1 MQYDFVDCRLARWDL
16 YNENHGDRPDQN
28 DVVLLITDGESNVD
42 SNLTIR
48 EAELLKNQGVRIYV
62 VGVTNKIN
70 ETELRAIASD
80 PDTDHYFNST
90 SIANLEYIRNNLL
103 KHVCHESSNRPIAPK
118 NQRQKREYF
127 R

>member
-1 MQYDFVDCRLARWDL
+1 MYFRLTRRDVF
-16 YNENHGDRPDQN
+16 NDNHGDRPDQN

-48 EAELLKNQGVRIYV
+48 EAELLKNQGARIFV

-80 PDTDHYFNST
+80 PDLDHYFNST
-90 SIANLEYIRNNLL
+90 SIDNLQYIRNNLL
-103 KHVCHESSNRPIAPK
+103 KHVCHEGALDPAANSP
-118 NQRQKREYF
+118 RQKRKYIEII
-127 R
+127 